1 MSRMAILTLCHL
13 ALLRGVALVVPAEQ
27 RRDWYLEWSSE
38 LTYARGVCHPGGVLS
53 LAAIWKLTSFC
64 LGSLRDAACVRGM
77 ARKPVKGPRM
87 LGSARQCLLRLCAL
101 LAVCTLIARFLPG
114 VRSEEDAARNQVAPG
129 VIVIDQKPSHGSYD
143 RSIPFSEF
151 QNWTSGHQRYFSRLA
166 FYWPEIVNTD
176 GHKWIV
182 GHASAELFEVL
193 GLTLPEDV
201 VAGVDEAVLSR
212 FRWQHSFGGNPHIIG
227 EVVSLAHRRVRI
239 ARIAPDSNWELPGKP
254 DLWIVE
260 STQAFLR
267 DSQDRSGY
275 VVAQLA
281 AAGRGEMIDGVIPI
295 AAVYQNGEEAELCGV
310 RLAVCADGSFSIYL
324 FSLFFAILA
333 LPPVTSV
340 FASESN
346 FVSHPRSVATR
357 VRCWTFVGVKF
368 LLVAALGYFG
378 AVDVAYC
385 GFQDFSRSAEF
396 LQFLASFSIC
406 LFGLRWA
413 LSDQSR
419 RCPVCLRLVTHATQV
434 GTASCSFLDWSGTE
448 MVCMEGHVLLHVP
461 NLPTSWFSQP
471 RWTYLDT
478 SWDFLF
484 AD

>member
-1 MSRMAILTLCHL
+1 VRRMAILTLCHL
-13 ALLRGVALVVPAEQ
+13 ALLRGAALIVPAEQ
-27 RRDWYLEWSSE
+27 RREWYLEWSSE
-38 LTYARGVCHPGGVLS
+38 LNYARGRCHP
-53 LAAIWKLTSFC
+53 AWKLTSFC
-64 LGSLRDAACVRGM
+64 LGSLGDAACVRGM
-77 ARKPVKGPRM
+77 ARKAAKGPRM

-101 LAVCTLIARFLPG
+101 LAVCALIARFLPG

-151 QNWTSGHQRYFSRLA
+151 QNWTLGHQRYFSRLA
-166 FYWPEIVNTD
+166 FYWPERVNTD

-182 GHASAELFEVL
+182 GHTSANMFEVL
-193 GLTLPEDV
+193 GLPLP
-201 VAGVDEAVLSR
+201 GVDEGVLSR
-212 FRWQHSFGGNPHIIG
+212 FMWQHRFGGNPHLIG
-227 EVVSLAHRRVRI
+227 EVVWVAHRRIRI
-239 ARIAPDSNWELPGKP
+239 AGIAPDSNWALPGKP
-254 DLWIVE
+254 DVWIVE
-260 STQAFLR
+260 STQAFSR

-281 AAGRGEMIDGVIPI
+281 PAGRGQMIDGVIPI
-295 AAVYQNGEEAELCGV
+295 AAVYENGDDAELCGT
-310 RLAVCADGSFSIYL
+310 RLAVPADGSFSIYL

-346 FVSHPRSVATR
+346 FVSHPRSMATR

-368 LLVAALGYFG
+368 LLVAAVGYFG